1 MTFSLCLAD
10 KQCWRFQAEAPL
22 HDWLIKFATVLS
34 LRTDVLSSTMT
45 ITFRIRNRDAAAL
58 PMPMYDF
65 GILALRPD
73 GSAAGWFCDIDT
85 AFEGDFIIDRMIYA
99 LYAVYRETVRHEGLP
114 FHAGL
119 VEKDGAGILLA
130 GSSGTGKS
138 TACRRLADLFDILC
152 DEETLIVRDTDGRYL
167 AHPFPTW
174 SGLAGHAD
182 PLPSWPVQKAL
193 PVAHILFL
201 EPSDEDALLPLVQA
215 RAAMMMTK
223 TALEKC
229 RWGLLNPED
238 KRATQRRVFE
248 NACLLARSVP
258 ASSCRATLSGP
269 LFETINALGR
279 PS

>member
-119 VEKDGAGILLA
+119 VEKGRGRHPPRRFFRDGQVY
-130 GSSGTGKS
+130 
-138 TACRRLADLFDILC
+138 RLSP
-152 DEETLIVRDTDGRYL
+152 VGRPVRYL
-167 AHPFPTW
+167 
-174 SGLAGHAD
+174 
-182 PLPSWPVQKAL
+182 V
-193 PVAHILFL
+193 
-201 EPSDEDALLPLVQA
+201 
-215 RAAMMMTK
+215 R
-223 TALEKC
+223 
-229 RWGLLNPED
+229 
-238 KRATQRRVFE
+238 
-248 NACLLARSVP
+248 
-258 ASSCRATLSGP
+258 
-269 LFETINALGR
+269 
-279 PS
+279 